1 MRDLISRA
9 ALYQELYNAGGCDA
23 EKSSWAAGWDAAI
36 TEAARLL
43 EQQPAAKLPPIEK
56 LVYCHECAIHGRC
69 AIEGIFDIAK
79 LSKEKYFCGAGER
92 MVKNE

>member
-1 MRDLISRA
+1 MKDLISRA
-9 ALYQELYNAGGCDA
+9 ALYQALYEAGGCDG
-23 EKSSWAAGWDAAI
+23 EKGSYDDGWDSAM
-36 TEAARLL
+36 TEAIRLL

-69 AIEGIFDIAK
+69 AIECIFDIAK

>member
-1 MRDLISRA
+1 MSEIEKLHRL
-9 ALYQELYNAGGCDA
+9 LYEAGGCDG
-23 EKSSWAAGWDAAI
+23 EKGSYDDGWDSAI
-36 TEAARLL
+36 TEVIRLL
-43 EQQPAAKLPPIEK
+43 EQQPAVKQMPPEK